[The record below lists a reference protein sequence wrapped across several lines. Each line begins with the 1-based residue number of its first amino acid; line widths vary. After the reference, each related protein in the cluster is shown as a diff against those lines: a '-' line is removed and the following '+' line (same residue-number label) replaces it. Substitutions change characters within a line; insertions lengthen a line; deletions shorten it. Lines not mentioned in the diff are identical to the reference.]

1 MITHPTLYK
10 RTSTGATQ
18 QWTISVDGATITKE
32 YGQVGGALQIA
43 TDTIREGKNLGRSN
57 ATTPEQQA
65 EAEALSQWQR
75 KREKH
80 YQENVDLARLGVVDE
95 SAIQGGVLPML
106 AHPYSKQG
114 HKITFPALAQPK
126 FDGHR
131 LIAVVEDGDVSLW
144 SRTQKPITG
153 LPHVVAAIEAL
164 NLPDCVLDGE
174 AYNHDYHD
182 RFEVLTSFIRSATPK
197 AGAEVVQYHI
207 YDVARPQP
215 FAHRHNWLIQN
226 IIPGDTVKLVETH
239 IVNDETEMTEW
250 FARFLD
256 QKYEGLMIRQAFA
269 GTYEHKRSY
278 GLQKVKTFDDAEFK
292 ITAIDSG
299 RGRMEGKAIFECVTA
314 AGEAFRCKMAGSLDV
329 LGDIFT
335 NADTYVGQLLT
346 VKFQGLTES
355 GVPRFPIGL
364 RLRQDL

>member
-1 MITHPTLYK
+1 MIAHPTLYK

-18 QWTISVDGATITKE
+18 QWTISVDGAVITKE

-43 TDTIREGKNLGRSN
+43 TDKILEGKNLGRSN

-95 SAIQGGVLPML
+95 SAIAGGVLPML
-106 AHPYSKQG
+106 AHPFSKQG

-131 LIAVVEDGDVSLW
+131 LIAVVEDGDVTLW

-164 NLPDCVLDGE
+164 GLPDCVLDGE

-182 RFEVLTSFIRSATPK
+182 RFEELTSFIRSATPK
-197 AGAEVVQYHI
+197 AGAVVVQYHI
-207 YDVARPQP
+207 YDVVSQETFENR
-215 FAHRHNWLIQN
+215 NDWLRDHVT
-226 IIPGDTVKLVETH
+226 PGDTLRLVET
-239 IVNDETEMTEW
+239 VVAADEADMTE
-250 FARFLD
+250 RFVEFLAAG
-256 QKYEGLMIRQAFA
+256 YEGLMIRNTN
-269 GTYEHKRSY
+269 GLYVHKRSY
-278 GLQKVKTFDDAEFK
+278 DLQKVKTFDDAEFL
-292 ITAIDSG
+292 ITGIESG
-299 RGRMEGKAIFECVTA
+299 RGRMTGRAIFTCETA
-314 AGEAFRCKMAGSLDV
+314 TGESFRCKMAGSLDV
-329 LGDIFT
+329 LGDIFDS
-335 NADTYVGQLLT
+335 ADEYVGQILT
-346 VKFQGLTES
+346 VKFQGLTEA